1 LCLTTYAASSKI
13 QHGWEKTKGGNMAGL
28 VFWTAKRRKRLAAL
42 AAKGLTAREIAPRLV
57 GTEHAPTAEAIR
69 KTARL
74 YGIRLLNQGGRPP
87 KRKRGKRRSVKASG
101 TKGTRAKRPTEK
113 GGRP

>member
-1 LCLTTYAASSKI
+1 MAA
-13 QHGWEKTKGGNMAGL
+13 L

-42 AAKGLTAREIAPRLV
+42 AAKGLTARSIAPRLA
-57 GTEHAPTAEAIR
+57 TPYHAPTAEAIR

-87 KRKRGKRRSVKASG
+87 KRKRGARKRQG
-101 TKGTRAKRPTEK
+101 KRT
-113 GGRP
+113 